1 MKKWLLTILLI
12 CCLPFQTNAQTT
24 FHDVNANSEMGQA
37 VSNLVNRGIIS
48 GYPDGTYRPNQA
60 ITRAQAAKILAGILK
75 LDTKSANAT
84 FTDVPISYEH
94 YGAIAA
100 LSERKIINGYP
111 DGTFK
116 PSEPI
121 TRAQMAKILTNAFEL
136 SSVFETLPFTD
147 VNTQSESYRY
157 INALYSYAIT
167 TGTSA
172 STYSPGNRVTRGQLA
187 VFMTRAENTNKQSIL
202 LNMHD
207 EGYINI
213 ANWSSNSDIVH
224 VVTSGNELH
233 LLPRKVGT
241 GHLLVTGNSNLTTVQ
256 QTAYILFKV
265 NVKDVN
271 GQLQLTAEKS
281 NLTEGLTHNAYF
293 YTYDSLQLN
302 FVPTAVE
309 MTNVHKEQVPTS
321 YYFVGR
327 GTNGIELSVY
337 QPGTYQ
343 MTLRNGTQAKTFT
356 VHVEIED
363 FETVLTIYF
372 AHKQVD

>member
-24 FHDVNANSEMGQA
+24 FSDVQPNSEMGQA

-48 GYPDGTYRPNQA
+48 GYKDGTYRPNQP
-60 ITRAQAAKILAGILK
+60 ITRAQAAKILAGVLK
-75 LDTKSANAT
+75 LDTATAQAT
-84 FTDVPISYEH
+84 FTDVPVSYEH

-100 LSERKIINGYP
+100 LAEKKILNGYT

-116 PSEPI
+116 PNQPI
-121 TRAQMAKILTNAFEL
+121 TRAQMAKILANAFEL

-147 VNTQSESYRY
+147 VNTQAESFRY

-187 VFMTRAENTNKQSIL
+187 VFITRAENTEKQTLL
-202 LNMHD
+202 LNMQD

-213 ANWSSNSDIVH
+213 ANWSTNSDVFH
-224 VVTSGNELH
+224 VVASGNELH
-233 LLPRKVGT
+233 VLPRKAGT
-241 GHLLVTGNSNLTTVQ
+241 GQLLVSGISNSTTVQ
-256 QTAYILFKV
+256 QTNYTLYKV
-265 NVKDVN
+265 EVKNVS

-281 NLTEGLTHNAYF
+281 NLIEGLTHNAYF

-309 MTNVHKEQVPTS
+309 MTTVYNERVPTS
-321 YYFVGR
+321 HYFVGR
-327 GTNGIELSVY
+327 GANGIELSIY
-337 QPGTYQ
+337 QPGTYR
-343 MTLRNGTQAKTFT
+343 MTLRNGTQAKTFK
-356 VHVEIED
+356 VHVGIKD
-363 FETVLTIYF
+363 FETVLTIYP
-372 AHKQVD
+372 A